1 MAEGL
6 YWHANNDK
14 DSGAILPR
22 EQQEKAGIY
31 MSDEPP
37 QQADTGA
44 EQSTDGGVTYRDRL
58 REQVAAAN
66 GSGVSMERVI
76 ARKRVAYQLL
86 HGTLALWQIEKVIKV
101 LSD

>member
-22 EQQEKAGIY
+22 ESQNVEESERERAGIY
-31 MSDEPP
+31 MSDEPQP
-37 QQADTGA
+37 APD
-44 EQSTDGGVTYRDRL
+44 DGVTFRDRL

-66 GSGVSMERVI
+66 GSDVPMERVI